1 MASAG
6 RMIHHLDPFINVET
20 EQWKLGSSVKMVPV
34 GDNSIR
40 SSNVRKMLPF

>member
-34 GDNSIR
+34 GRQFNKIFKS
-40 SSNVRKMLPF
+40 